1 MLNVEK
7 INKRFGAFSVT
18 DVSFSVRKGE
28 YFIILGDSGAGKS
41 LLLEMVA
48 GLVMPD
54 TGSVFLDGQDITRRK
69 IQDRGIGLVFQ
80 DYAVFPHL
88 TVRENVGYS
97 LHGSHLTHQEK
108 RERIR
113 AIAVKMN
120 IAHILDRRP
129 STLSGGEQQR
139 VALARTLVQ
148 NPRILLLDE
157 PLSSLDP
164 KLRSEI
170 RSLLRQLN
178 REGQTVIH
186 VTHDYEEAISL
197 ADTIGVVYE
206 GRIIQSGRPEEV
218 FAHPKSE
225 FVAHFIGLRNFYKV
239 AVMEEQ
245 GRVHGVI
252 NDHLV
257 INLGKGDYSKEGF
270 ILIRNEDVILSKTV
284 FDSSLTNIFKGK
296 VTEIVP
302 ARTGVEINV
311 DIGVPL
317 FATITEQSLQ
327 HLEIREK
334 QEVFVSFKATAV
346 KFIEA

>member
-1 MLNVEK
+1 MLSVEN
-7 INKRFGAFSVT
+7 INKRFGTFSVT
-18 DVSFSVRKGE
+18 DVSFSVKEGE
-28 YFIILGDSGAGKS
+28 YFILLGDSGAGKS
-41 LLLEMVA
+41 LLLEMIA

-54 TGSVFLDGQDITRRK
+54 TGRVLMHGQDITRHR
-69 IQDRGIGLVFQ
+69 IQNRGIGLVFQ

-97 LHGSHLTHQEK
+97 LHGTHLTHHEK
-108 RERIR
+108 RDRIR
-113 AIAVKMN
+113 AIAAKMN
-120 IAHILDRRP
+120 IAHLLDRKP
-129 STLSGGEQQR
+129 YSLSGGEQQR

-148 NPRILLLDE
+148 NPKILLLDE

-197 ADTIGVVYE
+197 ADTIAVVYD
-206 GRIIQSGRPEEV
+206 GQIIQSGRPEEV

-225 FVAHFIGLRNFYKV
+225 FVAHFTGLRNFYKV
-239 AVMEEQ
+239 TVMEEH
-245 GRVHGVI
+245 GRLHGVI
-252 NDHLV
+252 NSHLA
-257 INLGKGDYSKEGF
+257 INLGKGDYSEEGF
-270 ILIRNEDVILSKTV
+270 ILIRNEDVILSKSA
-284 FDSSLTNIFKGK
+284 FDSSATNTFKGV

-302 ARTGVEINV
+302 ARSGMEISI
-311 DIGVPL
+311 DIGVPVY
-317 FATITEQSLQ
+317 ATITEQSLQ

-334 QEVFVSFKATAV
+334 GVVFVSFKATAV